1 MAAVLQEEVFSF
13 MTKFLHL
20 SVYGLD
26 SKLNMENINGEIIV
40 NLQTKLVNV
49 VEEPSTYVKPSRIRR
64 RKRRSQARQQK
75 AVRSTSKD
83 AATLEATMSS
93 ASIQPESSLQA
104 VENSSAAGSTDISF
118 GDGVGEVLLELSKC
132 EFSSKTMSG
141 PDTEE
146 FNCDDDCSS
155 HSAQLYYP
163 EDASQDAIIREEYP
177 QSSKVVSHRV
187 GDFFYFY

>member
-1 MAAVLQEEVFSF
+1 
-13 MTKFLHL
+13 
-20 SVYGLD
+20 
-26 SKLNMENINGEIIV
+26 
-40 NLQTKLVNV
+40 
-49 VEEPSTYVKPSRIRR
+49 
-64 RKRRSQARQQK
+64 
-75 AVRSTSKD
+75 
-83 AATLEATMSS
+83 MSS

-177 QSSKVVSHRV
+177 QSSKVVAQEPPLGSEYLAKE
-187 GDFFYFY
+187 DFERYMEHFIFSLQKELSKPNS